1 MYLVTSVNKE
11 LSANVTQQR
20 LLQLTPSTHPDHLST
35 FSLLHSTNM
44 IIRIMSEVKLREDEY
59 DSVKDIA
66 SRIKNLPHFT
76 RLAKR
81 ERRLLTQGLLDL
93 DPSEMLAPPE
103 FAMSSARILVQ
114 VFVFTDLVIFA
125 QPTTRKRSKK
135 AQEWQLLDHIGIVR
149 ILAIAEITGR
159 KTGAFLSCMSDL
171 SFKHS

>member
-1 MYLVTSVNKE
+1 M
-11 LSANVTQQR
+11 SAQQR
-20 LLQLTPSTHPDHLST
+20 LLHATPNKHPDHLST

-66 SRIKNLPHFT
+66 SRIDNLPLSA

-93 DPSEMLAPPE
+93 DPSQTTPID
-103 FAMSSARILVQ
+103 FATSSTRILAQ

-125 QPTTRKRSKK
+125 QPISRKRSKK
-135 AQEWQLLDHIGIVR
+135 AQEWRLLDRIGVVR
-149 ILAIAEITGR
+149 ILAITESSRR
-159 KTGAFLSCMSDL
+159 KTGACL
-171 SFKHS
+171 